1 MSQNG
6 KLELFSK
13 LFDFE
18 KRGNN
23 YMAKSDGAVITIY
36 QNGNHQIQGKNV
48 DYAKKMID
56 FLHKKPAYLP
66 VSFFFI
72 IKGNTSDTVIPNT

>member
-1 MSQNG
+1 MSQND

-13 LFDFE
+13 LFYFE

-36 QNGNHQIQGKNV
+36 QNGNHQILSNV
-48 DYAKKMID
+48 LLKCA
-56 FLHKKPAYLP
+56 
-66 VSFFFI
+66 
-72 IKGNTSDTVIPNT
+72 TSV

>member
-1 MSQNG
+1 MSQND

-48 DYAKKMID
+48 DYAKKND
-56 FLHKKPAYLP
+56 
-66 VSFFFI
+66 
-72 IKGNTSDTVIPNT
+72 